1 MRGQIIVIIVYL
13 GGAYQIEMS
22 GEVFRHLQSGMHLLF
37 GAKDYTESSFNKMF
51 LSILGNF
58 RIVLLFS
65 NGMDLKQSQLFQLL
79 LISSF
84 RRRSNR

>member
-1 MRGQIIVIIVYL
+1 MRGQIIVITVYL

-22 GEVFRHLQSGMHLLF
+22 GEVFRDLQSVPKITL
-37 GAKDYTESSFNKMF
+37 KSSFNQMF
-51 LSILGNF
+51 LAILGNF

-65 NGMDLKQSQLFQLL
+65 KGLHLKQSQLFQLL